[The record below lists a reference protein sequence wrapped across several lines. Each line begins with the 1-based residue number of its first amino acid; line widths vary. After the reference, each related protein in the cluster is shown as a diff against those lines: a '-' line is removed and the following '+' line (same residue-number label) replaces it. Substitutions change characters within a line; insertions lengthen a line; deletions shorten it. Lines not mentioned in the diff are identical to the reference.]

1 MDEKPQ
7 PVVFIIGAGLSGLL
21 LAALLEK
28 THISY
33 RVFERAA
40 EVKPLGKKK
49 SPCNQR
55 SSRRRFI
62 YIPYFHL
69 GSVLSLGPTILPA
82 LEQLGLLEEIQKIS
96 LACPGVSLLDG
107 NMKRLGDVKIKGE
120 KKL

>member
-1 MDEKPQ
+1 MPSGDISLLSLPPSFHKPIPPLAALPPFTQPVNTRLKTSMASMDEKPQ

-49 SPCNQR
+49 NGPLYNSP
-55 SSRRRFI
+55 I
-62 YIPYFHL
+62 
-69 GSVLSLGPTILPA
+69 
-82 LEQLGLLEEIQKIS
+82 
-96 LACPGVSLLDG
+96 G
-107 NMKRLGDVKIKGE
+107 NSTNW
-120 KKL
+120 